1 MADIVEVIISAIDKA
16 SPVFSQIGSEVSSM
30 ASEVE
35 SAIDGVDAD
44 GLADEF
50 EQVDSAIDNVDAS
63 GLNDVDSTVEQL
75 EAEFQEATAE
85 VERLED
91 ALDEAHLNGDDIEAD
106 RIADELAEATAKAE
120 QLGNDLNNI
129 KSAGLQRV
137 GAETQENSSRF
148 SRLRQTIVS
157 TFESTKGIVSSFGS
171 TLSNLGSRVTGVT
184 SKFSG
189 LRNSIN
195 YAGVGAESAGAHFGF
210 LRDAASMAVGMVGY
224 DLVNGFVESGRAAL
238 NARSQFD
245 YFGQRLQKMSG
256 DSKMSATQLQ
266 KLKTDVSDLQKEF
279 RKVDMTAVAATA
291 EEIAVKMQL
300 PANKVG
306 DLTRMTAVMSSTF
319 VKEGRSQEDAI
330 LAVSDALDGQ
340 FKRLQEIGITKDMLM
355 NNGWDGN
362 LENEAGL
369 IDALNKTMKD
379 MGYEETAKDITSL
392 DEAFGALS
400 IAGGQLLAD
409 LLIPITPAL
418 IEIMEGAMVAADGL
432 SGFISMVQGAVSGM
446 PDWATIGLG
455 VTVLGVAFGIV
466 GTIIMSTYVP
476 GMVASVIATINWI
489 ATALGAQVSAI
500 TLSGAF
506 GLLATT
512 IWAALAPL
520 LPFIAAAALI
530 VVAVY
535 EIGKAFG
542 WWNDIGGMLSA
553 IQAGLTRLWNAFINH
568 PDVQAAISAIS
579 GALSTLWNWITQ
591 AGQAISDFFGIS
603 TGGDFDIVSALI
615 HNVGDAWNAIK
626 EPIVAVIEIIM
637 TVIEVFSQ
645 LASGQMDVQTAVL
658 TVWNSL
664 ATNIPVIL
672 QFIYSY
678 LLSFV
683 VQLAIYAIQAGLNFV
698 NGILNNVRQLPG
710 RIQSYL
716 LQVLTSIILQT
727 ARWVSTGR
735 TKASQLL
742 NGILSYIRQLPSR
755 ALSALLGVVTS
766 IVSAG
771 AQWISNARSRATA
784 VVTGVVNILTGLPGK
799 ISGALSGVVSAIT
812 QPFKSA
818 YDSVVGVV
826 DNIKS
831 KVQEGMNAIANLGG
845 AAGGD
850 LAAGGDIVPLA
861 AGGDM
866 IATDVY
872 GQDFNVSNGEYVID
886 RGPIEVNEK
895 FTVVL
900 DLINVP
906 AHIDTDTLI
915 RMLRDPAV
923 LRAIVENRDFQSLDA
938 KVKQQIDFKLKRSKG
953 V

>member
-50 EQVDSAIDNVDAS
+50 EQVDSAIDDVDAS
-63 GLNDVDSTVEQL
+63 SLNDVDSTVEQL

-195 YAGVGAESAGAHFGF
+195 YAGVGAESAGANFGF
-210 LRDAASMAVGMVGY
+210 LRNAASMAVGMVGY

-266 KLKTDVSDLQKEF
+266 NLKTDVSDLQKEF

-369 IDALNKTMKD
+369 IDALNKTMKE

-418 IEIMEGAMVAADGL
+418 IAIMEGAMVAADGI
-432 SGFISMVQGAVSGM
+432 SGFIGMVQGAVSGM
-446 PDWATIGLG
+446 PDWATISLG
-455 VTVLGVAFGIV
+455 VTVLGVAFGLV

-489 ATALGAQVSAI
+489 ATALGAEVSAI

-553 IQAGLTRLWNAFINH
+553 IQSGLTRLWNAFINH
-568 PDVQAAISAIS
+568 PDVQATISAIS

-591 AGQAISDFFGIS
+591 AGQAISDFFGIA
-603 TGGDFDIVSALI
+603 TGGDFDIVAALI
-615 HNVGDAWNAIK
+615 QNIGAAWDALKSA
-626 EPIVAVIEIIM
+626 VMAVIDIFS
-637 TVIEVFSQ
+637 VFYESISG
-645 LASGQMDVQTAVL
+645 LITGQMDLQTAIL
-658 TVWNSL
+658 NIWNGL
-664 ATNIPVIL
+664 ATNIPIIL
-672 QFIYSY
+672 QFLYTY
-678 LLSFV
+678 FLSFV
-683 VQLAIYAIQAGLNFV
+683 GQVAIYAIQAGMSFLSGV
-698 NGILNNVRQLPG
+698 ASYISQLPG
-710 RIQSYL
+710 RILTYL
-716 LQVLTSIILQT
+716 IMVVTYITAQT
-727 ARWVSTGR
+727 LRWVNVAR
-735 TKASQLL
+735 ARASQLVTNVISFL
-742 NGILSYIRQLPSR
+742 RQLPGR
-755 ALSALLGVVTS
+755 ALSALLGVVSS

-771 AQWISNARSRATA
+771 SQWVSNARNKAHEI
-784 VVTGVVNILTGLPGK
+784 VNGVYNTLSGLPGK
-799 ISGALSGVVSAIT
+799 ISSALSGVVSAIT
-812 QPFKSA
+812 KPFTDA
-818 YDSVVGVV
+818 YNSVKGVV
-826 DNIKS
+826 DNIIS
-831 KVQEGMNAIANLGG
+831 KASEVANISLP
-845 AAGGD
+845 AFGGD
-850 LAAGGDIVPLA
+850 AWGGDIVPDA
-861 AGGDM
+861 RGGDM

-886 RGPIEVNEK
+886 RKPIEINEK

-915 RMLRDPAV
+915 RMLKDKNV
-923 LRAIVENRDFQSLDA
+923 IRALVENRDFQSIDNMVKSRINY
-938 KVKQQIDFKLKRSKG
+938 KVNRSRG

>member
-50 EQVDSAIDNVDAS
+50 EQVDSAIDDVDAS
-63 GLNDVDSTVEQL
+63 SLNDVDSTVKQL

-91 ALDEAHLNGDDIEAD
+91 ALDEAHINGDDIEAD

-129 KSAGLQRV
+129 KSVGLQRV

-148 SRLRQTIVS
+148 SRLRQTIIS

-195 YAGVGAESAGAHFGF
+195 YAGVGAESAGANFGF

-369 IDALNKTMKD
+369 IDALNKTMED

-400 IAGGQLLAD
+400 ISGGQLLAD

-418 IEIMEGAMVAADGL
+418 IAIMEGAMVAADGI
-432 SGFISMVQGAVSGM
+432 SGFIGMVQGAVSGM

-455 VTVLGVAFGIV
+455 VTVLGVAFGLV

-476 GMVASVIATINWI
+476 GMVASVISTINWI
-489 ATALGAQVSAI
+489 ATALGAEVSAI

-568 PDVQAAISAIS
+568 PDVQATIEAISKAWGEFVKWVGEAWQAVLEFFNVSSESNFDVVRAIIDGL
-579 GALSTLWNWITQ
+579 GATW
-591 AGQAISDFFGIS
+591 
-603 TGGDFDIVSALI
+603 
-615 HNVGDAWNAIK
+615 DAFKWKIM
-626 EPIVAVIEIIM
+626 AVIEVVTAVYNTISWVFSTIWSIVGPIIMNIVALVGSLIDAFTRFKNGQLSLPQLIM
-637 TVIEVFSQ
+637 TVLTLLWNTYQNIISYIIGLVTRFASQ
-645 LASGQMDVQTAVL
+645 MLSKAVTA
-658 TVWNSL
+658 
-664 ATNIPVIL
+664 
-672 QFIYSY
+672 
-678 LLSFV
+678 
-683 VQLAIYAIQAGLNFV
+683 GRNFV
-698 NGILNNVRQLPG
+698 NGIINWLKQLPG
-710 RIQSYL
+710 
-716 LQVLTSIILQT
+716 
-727 ARWVSTGR
+727 
-735 TKASQLL
+735 KA
-742 NGILSYIRQLPSR
+742 Y
-755 ALSALLGVVTS
+755 SALMAVVS
-766 IVSAG
+766 KIVSAG
-771 AQWISNARSRATA
+771 AQWLSNAKTA
-784 VVTGVVNILTGLPGK
+784 AKNVVDGVYNTLSGIPGK
-799 ISGALSGVVSAIT
+799 VSSALSGVANAIA
-812 QPFKSA
+812 QPFKDA
-818 YDSVVGVV
+818 YKWVCDEV
-826 DNIKS
+826 DKIKNKAS
-831 KVQEGMNAIANLGG
+831 ELSGGIIALGG
-845 AAGGD
+845 ETE
-850 LAAGGDIVPLA
+850 PLPVEA
-861 AGGDM
+861 NGS
-866 IATDVY
+866 TNTVDVNT
-872 GQDFNVSNGEYVID
+872 GETFNVADGSTVKNE
-886 RGPIEVNEK
+886 PIEVNINQHLI
-895 FTVVL
+895 L
-900 DLINVP
+900 DLANVP
-906 AHIDTDTLI
+906 ATIDTATLI
-915 RMLRDPAV
+915 RLLQDKTV
-923 LRAIVENRDFQSLDA
+923 LKELTNNSDFQFLDNKA
-938 KVKQQIDFKLKRSKG
+938 KERLTYKIRRANG
-953 V
+953 G